1 MTGKRPHLA
10 APRILIAVAVAAAS
24 MLSGCQSVIV
34 VIRDVGTEAGRQ
46 AVLTSQQTAF
56 LGNAATAMREV
67 AKDLSPEQEYYI
79 GRSVGAMVLRQ
90 YEVLDKPAVN
100 RYLNI
105 LGQGL
110 AQFSD
115 RPEIYS
121 GYRFLALDS
130 LEINAFATPGGHILV
145 SRGLLACARS
155 EDELAA
161 ILAHEIVHVA
171 HRHGVNSIKSARFG
185 EALAKLTVEAGK
197 LGNSDLARFSEVF
210 GDSIQ
215 DIANTLVK
223 SGYSKITEFDADL
236 GARSILVTAG
246 YDPLALESLLATMK
260 SVLQTGERGFG
271 ATHPSPELR
280 IANLRTPTYPVGSAS
295 PSPHVYSGS
304 AARDA
309 VRSERFRLFAESL

>member
-1 MTGKRPHLA
+1 M
-10 APRILIAVAVAAAS
+10 
-24 MLSGCQSVIV
+24 
-34 VIRDVGTEAGRQ
+34 IRDVGTEQERGRQ

-197 LGNSDLARFSEVF
+197 LGNSDLARFF
-210 GDSIQ
+210 
-215 DIANTLVK
+215 
-223 SGYSKITEFDADL
+223 
-236 GARSILVTAG
+236 
-246 YDPLALESLLATMK
+246 
-260 SVLQTGERGFG
+260 RGFRRFHPG
-271 ATHPSPELR
+271 HREYAREIRLFKDHGVRRRPRSPLHPSSR
-280 IANLRTPTYPVGSAS
+280 RVTI
-295 PSPHVYSGS
+295 PS
-304 AARDA
+304 R
-309 VRSERFRLFAESL
+309 